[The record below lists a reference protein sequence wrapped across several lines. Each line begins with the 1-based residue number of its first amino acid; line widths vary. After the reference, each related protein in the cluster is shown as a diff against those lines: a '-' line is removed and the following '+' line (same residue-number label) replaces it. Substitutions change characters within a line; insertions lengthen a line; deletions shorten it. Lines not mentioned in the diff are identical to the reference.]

1 MPHLLR
7 RRENARRIESHAVN
21 SIVMTESNDASSI
34 DDELI
39 IALTPKFIK

>member
-7 RRENARRIESHAVN
+7 RRGNARRIESHAVI
-21 SIVMTESNDASSI
+21 SIVMTKSNGASSI